1 MFDKPVQ
8 RRNLHRRHLLAGAGA
23 ALLAPSLV
31 RAQGAYPDKPIK
43 FIVPYTPAGATDNIS
58 RIVMAKMSELLGQQ
72 VLIDNKAGG
81 GGTIGTDA
89 IAKAA
94 PDGYTI
100 GLVTI
105 SMFTMA
111 PALYSKLPYDP
122 VKDFSPMAGMA
133 MWPNMLVVHP
143 SLPVKTVPELI
154 AFLKANPGKYNMAS
168 SGSGT
173 TIHLAGEM
181 FKQMTGT
188 DMVHVPYKGSAGALQ
203 DLLGGQTHIMFD
215 NMPSCWPHVQAGKL
229 RALGVTSRERNKA
242 APDVPAIVEFVPGY
256 VVEVWMG
263 FGGPAGIPQP
273 IVDKLAAAGIKA
285 LEDSEVKTRLAA
297 LGSEPWPMPPKALH
311 DRIVSEIAVWAP
323 IVKASGAKVDG

>member
-1 MFDKPVQ
+1 MFNKSV
-8 RRNLHRRHLLAGAGA
+8 HRRRLLAGAGA

-31 RAQGAYPDKPIK
+31 RAQDSYPNKPIK
-43 FIVPYTPAGATDNIS
+43 FIVPWTPGGATDNIS
-58 RIVMAKMSELLGQQ
+58 RIITARMSELLGQQ
-72 VLIDNKAGG
+72 VMIDNKPGG

-89 IAKAA
+89 IAKSAS
-94 PDGYTI
+94 DGYTV
-100 GLVTI
+100 GLITV

-143 SLPVKTVPELI
+143 SLPAKSVPELI
-154 AFLKANPGKYNMAS
+154 ALLKANPGKYNMAS

-181 FKQMTGT
+181 FKQRTGT
-188 DMVHVPYKGSAGALQ
+188 DMVHVPYKGSAGAMQ
-203 DLLGGQTHIMFD
+203 DLIAGQVHIMFD

-229 RALGVTSRERNKA
+229 RALGVTSRERSKT
-242 APDVPAIVEFVPGY
+242 APDVPAIVEFVPNY

-263 FGGPAGIPQP
+263 FGGPAGVPQP
-273 IVDKLAAAGIKA
+273 IVDKLAAAGTKA
-285 LEDSEVKTRLAA
+285 LEAPEVKEKLAA
-297 LGSEPWPMPPKALH
+297 LGSDPWPMAPKGLH

>member
-1 MFDKPVQ
+1 MFNKSV
-8 RRNLHRRHLLAGAGA
+8 HRRRLLAGAGA

-31 RAQGAYPDKPIK
+31 RAQDSYPNKPIK
-43 FIVPYTPAGATDNIS
+43 FVVPWTPGGATDNIS
-58 RIVMAKMSELLGQQ
+58 RIITARMSELLGQQ
-72 VLIDNKAGG
+72 VMIDNKPGG

-89 IAKAA
+89 IAKSAS
-94 PDGYTI
+94 DGYTV
-100 GLVTI
+100 GLITV

-143 SLPVKTVPELI
+143 SLPAKSVPELI
-154 AFLKANPGKYNMAS
+154 ALLKANPGKYNMAS

-181 FKQMTGT
+181 FKQRTGT
-188 DMVHVPYKGSAGALQ
+188 DMVHVPYKGSAGAMQ
-203 DLLGGQTHIMFD
+203 DLIAGQVHIMFD

-229 RALGVTSRERNKA
+229 RALGVTSRTRSKT
-242 APDVPAIVEFVPGY
+242 APDVPAIVEFVPNY

-263 FGGPAGIPQP
+263 FGGPAGVPQP
-273 IVDKLAAAGIKA
+273 IVDKLAAAGTKA
-285 LEDSEVKTRLAA
+285 LEAPEVKERLAA
-297 LGSEPWPMPPKALH
+297 LGSDPWPMAPKGLQ
-311 DRIVSEIAVWAP
+311 DRIVGEIAVWAP

>member
-1 MFDKPVQ
+1 MFNKSV
-8 RRNLHRRHLLAGAGA
+8 RRRRLLAGAGA

-31 RAQGAYPDKPIK
+31 RAQDAYPNKTIK
-43 FIVPYTPAGATDNIS
+43 FVVPWTPGGATDNIS
-58 RIVMAKMSELLGQQ
+58 RIITARMSELLGQQ
-72 VLIDNKAGG
+72 VMIDNKPGG

-89 IAKAA
+89 IAKSA
-94 PDGYTI
+94 PDGYTV
-100 GLVTI
+100 GLITV

-111 PALYSKLPYDP
+111 PALYTKLPYDP
-122 VKDFSPMAGMA
+122 VKDFSPMAGMS

-154 AFLKANPGKYNMAS
+154 ALLKANPGKYNMAS

-181 FKQMTGT
+181 FKQRTGT
-188 DMVHVPYKGSAGALQ
+188 DMLHVPYKGSAGAMQ
-203 DLLGGQTHIMFD
+203 DLIAGQVHIMFD

-229 RALGVTSRERNKA
+229 RALGVTGRTRSKT
-242 APDVPAIVEFVPGY
+242 APDVPAIVEFVPNY

-263 FGGPAGIPQP
+263 FGGPAGVPQP
-273 IVDKLAAAGIKA
+273 IVDKLAAAGTKA
-285 LEDSEVKTRLAA
+285 LEAPEVKEKLAA
-297 LGSEPWPMPPKALH
+297 LGSDPWPIAPKGLQ

>member
-1 MFDKPVQ
+1 MFNKSV
-8 RRNLHRRHLLAGAGA
+8 HRRRLLAGAGA

-31 RAQGAYPDKPIK
+31 RAQDAYPNKPIK
-43 FIVPYTPAGATDNIS
+43 FIVPWTPGGATDNIS
-58 RIVMAKMSELLGQQ
+58 RIVTARMSELLGQQ
-72 VLIDNKAGG
+72 VMIDNKPGG
-81 GGTIGTDA
+81 GGTIGTDG

-100 GLVTI
+100 GLVTV

-111 PALYSKLPYDP
+111 PALYAKLPYDS
-122 VKDFSPMAGMA
+122 VKDFSPMAGMS

-154 AFLKANPGKYNMAS
+154 ALLKANPGKYNMAS

-203 DLLGGQTHIMFD
+203 DLIAGQTHIMFD

-229 RALGVTSRERNKA
+229 KALGVTSRERSKA
-242 APDVPAIVEFVPGY
+242 APNIPAIIEFVPNY

-263 FGGPAGIPQP
+263 FGGPAGVPQS
-273 IVDKLAAAGIKA
+273 IIDKLAATGTKA
-285 LEDSEVKTRLAA
+285 LEAPEVKEKLAA
-297 LGSEPWPMPPKALH
+297 LGSDPWPMSPKGLH

>member
-1 MFDKPVQ
+1 MNNGTIS
-8 RRNLHRRHLLAGAGA
+8 RRTVLAGVPAALIAPGA
-23 ALLAPSLV
+23 A
-31 RAQGAYPDKPIK
+31 RAQDAYPNRPIK

-58 RIVMAKMSELLGQQ
+58 RIMMAKVSELLGQQ
-72 VLIDNKAGG
+72 ILIDNRAGG

-111 PALYSKLPYDP
+111 PALYAKLPYDP
-122 VKDFSPMAGMA
+122 VKDFTPIAGMSV
-133 MWPNMLVVHP
+133 WPNMLVVHP
-143 SLPVKTVPELI
+143 SLPAKTVPELI
-154 AFLKANPGKYNMAS
+154 ALLKANPGKYNMAS

-188 DMVHVPYKGSAGALQ
+188 DMVHVPYKGSAPALQ
-203 DLLGGQTHIMFD
+203 DLLSGSTQIMFD
-215 NMPSCWPHVQAGKL
+215 NMPSAWPHVQAGKL
-229 RALGVTSRERNKA
+229 RALGVTSKSRNSA
-242 APDVPAIVEFVPGY
+242 APDVPAIDEFVPGY

-263 FGGPAGIPQP
+263 FGGPAGIPAP
-273 IVDKLAAAGIKA
+273 IVEKLAAVADKS
-285 LEDSEVKTRLAA
+285 LQDPEVKAKFAA
-297 LGSEPWPMPPKALH
+297 LGADPWPMTPKALG
-311 DRIVSEIAVWAP
+311 DRVVSEIAVWAP

>member
-1 MFDKPVQ
+1 MFNKSV
-8 RRNLHRRHLLAGAGA
+8 RRRHVLAGAGA
-23 ALLAPSLV
+23 ALLAPSLA
-31 RAQGAYPDKPIK
+31 RAQDVYPSKPIK
-43 FIVPYTPAGATDNIS
+43 FVVPWTPGGATDNIS
-58 RIVMAKMSELLGQQ
+58 RIITARMSELLGQQ
-72 VLIDNKAGG
+72 VMIDNKPGG

-94 PDGYTI
+94 PDGYTV
-100 GLVTI
+100 GLITV

-111 PALYSKLPYDP
+111 PALYAKLPYDP
-122 VKDFSPMAGMA
+122 VKDFSPMAGMSV
-133 MWPNMLVVHP
+133 WPNMLVVHP
-143 SLPVKTVPELI
+143 SVPAKTVPELI
-154 AFLKANPGKYNMAS
+154 ALLKANPGKYNMAS

-181 FKQMTGT
+181 FKQLTGT
-188 DMVHVPYKGSAGALQ
+188 DMVHVPYKGSAGAMQ
-203 DLLGGQTHIMFD
+203 DLIAGNVHIMFD

-242 APDVPAIVEFVPGY
+242 APDVPAIIEFVPNY

-263 FGGPAGIPQP
+263 FGGPAGVPKP
-273 IVDKLAAAGIKA
+273 IVDKLAAVGTKA
-285 LEDSEVKTRLAA
+285 LEDPDVKAKFAA
-297 LGSEPWPMPPKALH
+297 LGSDPWPMPPKGLQ

>member
-1 MFDKPVQ
+1 MFNKSV
-8 RRNLHRRHLLAGAGA
+8 RRRHVLAGAGA
-23 ALLAPSLV
+23 ALLAPSLA
-31 RAQGAYPDKPIK
+31 RAQDVYPSKPIK
-43 FIVPYTPAGATDNIS
+43 FVVPWTPGGATDNIS
-58 RIVMAKMSELLGQQ
+58 RIITARMSELLGQQ
-72 VLIDNKAGG
+72 VMIDNKPGG

-94 PDGYTI
+94 PDGYTV
-100 GLVTI
+100 GLITV

-111 PALYSKLPYDP
+111 PALYAKLPYDP
-122 VKDFSPMAGMA
+122 VKDFSPMAGMS

-143 SLPVKTVPELI
+143 SLPAKTVPELI
-154 AFLKANPGKYNMAS
+154 ALLKANPGKYNMAS

-181 FKQMTGT
+181 FKQRTGT
-188 DMVHVPYKGSAGALQ
+188 DMVHVPYKGSAGAMQ
-203 DLLGGQTHIMFD
+203 DLIAGQVHIMFD

-229 RALGVTSRERNKA
+229 RALGVTGRARSKT
-242 APDVPAIVEFVPGY
+242 APDVPAIVEFVPNY

-263 FGGPAGIPQP
+263 FGGPAGVPQP
-273 IVDKLAAAGIKA
+273 IVDKLAAAGTKA
-285 LEDSEVKTRLAA
+285 LEAPEVKDKLAA
-297 LGSEPWPMPPKALH
+297 LGSDPWPMAPKGLQ

>member
-1 MFDKPVQ
+1 MFNKSV
-8 RRNLHRRHLLAGAGA
+8 HRRRLLAGAGA

-31 RAQGAYPDKPIK
+31 RAQDAYPNKPIK
-43 FIVPYTPAGATDNIS
+43 FIVPWTPGGATDNIS
-58 RIVMAKMSELLGQQ
+58 RIVTAKMSELLGQQ
-72 VLIDNKAGG
+72 VMIDNKPGG
-81 GGTIGTDA
+81 GGTIGTDG

-100 GLVTI
+100 GLVTV

-111 PALYSKLPYDP
+111 PALYAKLPYDS
-122 VKDFSPMAGMA
+122 VKDFSPMAGMS

-154 AFLKANPGKYNMAS
+154 ALLKANPGKYNMAS

-203 DLLGGQTHIMFD
+203 DLIAGQTHIMFD

-229 RALGVTSRERNKA
+229 KALGVTSRERSKA
-242 APDVPAIVEFVPGY
+242 APNIPAIIEFVPNY

-263 FGGPAGIPQP
+263 FGGPAGVPQP
-273 IVDKLAAAGIKA
+273 IIDKLAAAGTKA
-285 LEDSEVKTRLAA
+285 LEAPEVKEKLAA
-297 LGSEPWPMPPKALH
+297 LGSDPWPMSPKGLH

>member
-1 MFDKPVQ
+1 MFNKSV
-8 RRNLHRRHLLAGAGA
+8 HRRRLLAGAGA

-31 RAQGAYPDKPIK
+31 RAQDAYPNKPIK
-43 FIVPYTPAGATDNIS
+43 FIVPWTPGGATDNIS
-58 RIVMAKMSELLGQQ
+58 RIVTAKMSELLGQQ
-72 VLIDNKAGG
+72 VMIDNKPGG
-81 GGTIGTDA
+81 GGTIGTDG

-100 GLVTI
+100 GLVTV

-111 PALYSKLPYDP
+111 PALYAKLPYDS
-122 VKDFSPMAGMA
+122 VKDFSPMAGMS

-154 AFLKANPGKYNMAS
+154 ALLKANPGKYNMAS

-203 DLLGGQTHIMFD
+203 DLIAGQTHIMFD

-229 RALGVTSRERNKA
+229 KALGVTSRERSKA
-242 APDVPAIVEFVPGY
+242 APNIPAIIEFVPNY

-263 FGGPAGIPQP
+263 FGGPAGVPQS
-273 IVDKLAAAGIKA
+273 IIDKLAATGTKA
-285 LEDSEVKTRLAA
+285 LEAPEVKEKLAA
-297 LGSEPWPMPPKALH
+297 LGSDPWPMSPKGLH

>member
-1 MFDKPVQ
+1 
-8 RRNLHRRHLLAGAGA
+8 
-23 ALLAPSLV
+23 
-31 RAQGAYPDKPIK
+31 
-43 FIVPYTPAGATDNIS
+43 
-58 RIVMAKMSELLGQQ
+58 
-72 VLIDNKAGG
+72 
-81 GGTIGTDA
+81 
-89 IAKAA
+89 
-94 PDGYTI
+94 
-100 GLVTI
+100 
-105 SMFTMA
+105 MFTMA
-111 PALYSKLPYDP
+111 PALYAKLPYDP
-122 VKDFSPMAGMA
+122 VKDFSPMAGMS

-154 AFLKANPGKYNMAS
+154 ALLKANPGKYNMAS

-203 DLLGGQTHIMFD
+203 DLIAGQTHIMFD

-229 RALGVTSRERNKA
+229 KALGVTSRERSKA
-242 APDVPAIVEFVPGY
+242 APNIPAIIEFVPNY

-263 FGGPAGIPQP
+263 FGGPAGVPQP
-273 IVDKLAAAGIKA
+273 IVDKLAAAGTKA
-285 LEDSEVKTRLAA
+285 LEAPEVKEKLAA
-297 LGSEPWPMPPKALH
+297 LGSDPWPMPPKGLH

>member
-1 MFDKPVQ
+1 MFNKSV
-8 RRNLHRRHLLAGAGA
+8 HRRRLLAGAGA
-23 ALLAPSLV
+23 ALVAPSLV
-31 RAQGAYPDKPIK
+31 RAQDAYPNKPIK
-43 FIVPYTPAGATDNIS
+43 FIVPWTPGGATDNIS
-58 RIVMAKMSELLGQQ
+58 RIVTARMSELLGQQ
-72 VLIDNKAGG
+72 VMIDNKPGG
-81 GGTIGTDA
+81 GGTIGTDG

-100 GLVTI
+100 GLVTV

-111 PALYSKLPYDP
+111 PALYAKLPYDS
-122 VKDFSPMAGMA
+122 VKDFSPMAGMS

-154 AFLKANPGKYNMAS
+154 ALLKANPGKYNMAS

-188 DMVHVPYKGSAGALQ
+188 DMVHVPYKGSAGAMQ
-203 DLLGGQTHIMFD
+203 DLIAGQVHIMFD

-229 RALGVTSRERNKA
+229 KALGVTSRERSKA
-242 APDVPAIVEFVPGY
+242 APNIPAIIEFVPNY

-263 FGGPAGIPQP
+263 FGGPAGVPQP
-273 IVDKLAAAGIKA
+273 IIDKLAAAGTKA
-285 LEDSEVKTRLAA
+285 LEAPEVKEKLAA
-297 LGSEPWPMPPKALH
+297 LGSDPWPMSPKGLH

>member
-1 MFDKPVQ
+1 MPQFKTS
-8 RRNLHRRHLLAGAGA
+8 RRALLAGAA
-23 ALLAPSLV
+23 ATLAAPGLV
-31 RAQGAYPDKPIK
+31 RAQDAFPNKQIK

-58 RIVMAKMSELLGQQ
+58 RIVMAKVSEMLGQQ
-72 VLIDNKAGG
+72 VLIDNRAGG

-89 IAKAA
+89 LAKAA

-100 GLVTI
+100 GLITI
-105 SMFTMA
+105 SMFCMA

-122 VKDFSPMAGMA
+122 VKDFSPMAGMSV
-133 MWPNMLVVHP
+133 WPNMLVVHP
-143 SLPVKTVPELI
+143 SIPAKTVPELI
-154 AFLKANPGKYNMAS
+154 ALLKANPGKYNMAS

-181 FKQMTGT
+181 FKQLTGT
-188 DMVHVPYKGSAGALQ
+188 DMVHVPYKGSAGAMQ
-203 DLLGGQTHIMFD
+203 DLIAGNVHIMFD

-242 APDVPAIVEFVPGY
+242 APDVPAIIEFVPNY

-263 FGGPAGIPQP
+263 FGGPADVPQP
-273 IVDKLAAAGIKA
+273 IVDKLAAVGTKA
-285 LEDSEVKTRLAA
+285 LEDPDVKAKFAA
-297 LGSEPWPMPPKALH
+297 LGSDPWPMAPKGLQ

>member
-1 MFDKPVQ
+1 MFNKSV
-8 RRNLHRRHLLAGAGA
+8 HRRRLLAGAGA

-31 RAQGAYPDKPIK
+31 RAQDAYPNKPIK
-43 FIVPYTPAGATDNIS
+43 FIVPWTPGGATDNIS
-58 RIVMAKMSELLGQQ
+58 RIVTARMSELLGQQ
-72 VLIDNKAGG
+72 VMIDNKPGG
-81 GGTIGTDA
+81 GGTIGTDG

-100 GLVTI
+100 GLVTV

-111 PALYSKLPYDP
+111 PALYAKLPYDS
-122 VKDFSPMAGMA
+122 VKDFSPMAGMS

-154 AFLKANPGKYNMAS
+154 ALLKANPGKYNMAS

-203 DLLGGQTHIMFD
+203 DLIAGQTHIMFD

-229 RALGVTSRERNKA
+229 KALGVTSRERSKA
-242 APDVPAIVEFVPGY
+242 APNIPAIIEFVPNY

-263 FGGPAGIPQP
+263 FGGPAGVPQP
-273 IVDKLAAAGIKA
+273 IIDKLAATGTKA
-285 LEDSEVKTRLAA
+285 LEAPEVKEKLAA
-297 LGSEPWPMPPKALH
+297 LGSDPWPMSPKGLH

>member
-1 MFDKPVQ
+1 MIDNRTG
-8 RRNLHRRHLLAGAGA
+8 RRGLLAGAA
-23 ALLAPSLV
+23 ATMLAPTLV
-31 RAQGAYPDKPIK
+31 PTLARAEDGYPNKPVR

-58 RIVMAKMSELLGQQ
+58 RIMMAKVSELLGQQ

-94 PDGYTI
+94 PDGYTV
-100 GLVTI
+100 GLVTV

-122 VKDFSPMAGMA
+122 VKDFTPICGMA
-133 MWPNMLVVHP
+133 VWPNMLVVHP
-143 SLPVKTVPELI
+143 SLPAKTVPELI
-154 AFLKANPGKYNMAS
+154 ALLKANPGKYNMAS

-188 DMVHVPYKGSAGALQ
+188 DMVHVPYKGSAPALQ
-203 DLLGGQTHIMFD
+203 DLLGGSTQIMFD
-215 NMPSCWPHVQAGKL
+215 NMPSAWPHVQAGKL
-229 RALGVTSRERNKA
+229 RALGVTGATRNKA

-263 FGGPAGIPQP
+263 YGGPAGVPTP
-273 IVDKLAAAGIKA
+273 IVEKLAAVGTKA
-285 LEDSEVKTRLAA
+285 VEDPAVVAKFAE
-297 LGSEPWPMPPKALH
+297 LGADPWPMTPKALG
-311 DRIVSEIAVWAP
+311 DRVASEIKVWAP

>member
-1 MFDKPVQ
+1 MFNKSV
-8 RRNLHRRHLLAGAGA
+8 HRRRLLAGAGA
-23 ALLAPSLV
+23 ALVAPSLV
-31 RAQGAYPDKPIK
+31 RAQDAYPNKPIK
-43 FIVPYTPAGATDNIS
+43 FIVPWTPGGATDNIS
-58 RIVMAKMSELLGQQ
+58 RIVTARMSELLGQQ
-72 VLIDNKAGG
+72 VMIDNKPGG
-81 GGTIGTDA
+81 GGTIGTDS

-100 GLVTI
+100 GLVTV

-111 PALYSKLPYDP
+111 PALYAKLPYDS
-122 VKDFSPMAGMA
+122 VKDFSPMAGMS

-154 AFLKANPGKYNMAS
+154 ALLKANPGKYNMAS

-203 DLLGGQTHIMFD
+203 DLIAGQTHIMFD

-229 RALGVTSRERNKA
+229 KALGVTSRERSKA
-242 APDVPAIVEFVPGY
+242 APNIPAIIEFVPNY

-263 FGGPAGIPQP
+263 FGGPAGVPQP
-273 IVDKLAAAGIKA
+273 IIDKLAATGTKA
-285 LEDSEVKTRLAA
+285 LEAPEVKEKLAA
-297 LGSEPWPMPPKALH
+297 LGSDPWPMSPKGLH

>member
-1 MFDKPVQ
+1 MFNKSV
-8 RRNLHRRHLLAGAGA
+8 HRRRLLAGAGA
-23 ALLAPSLV
+23 ALLAPSLA
-31 RAQGAYPDKPIK
+31 RAQDAYPNKPIK
-43 FIVPYTPAGATDNIS
+43 FIVPWTPGGATDNIS
-58 RIVMAKMSELLGQQ
+58 RIVTAKMSELLGQQ
-72 VLIDNKAGG
+72 VMIDNKPGG
-81 GGTIGTDA
+81 GGTIGTDG

-100 GLVTI
+100 GLVTV

-111 PALYSKLPYDP
+111 PALYAKLPYDS
-122 VKDFSPMAGMA
+122 VKDFSPMAGMS

-154 AFLKANPGKYNMAS
+154 ALLKANPGKYNMAS

-188 DMVHVPYKGSAGALQ
+188 DMVHVPYKGSAGAMQ
-203 DLLGGQTHIMFD
+203 DLIAGQVHIMFD

-229 RALGVTSRERNKA
+229 KALGVTSRERSKA
-242 APDVPAIVEFVPGY
+242 APNIPAIIEFVPNY

-263 FGGPAGIPQP
+263 FGGPAGVPQP
-273 IVDKLAAAGIKA
+273 IIDKLAATGTKA
-285 LEDSEVKTRLAA
+285 LEAPEVKEKLAA
-297 LGSEPWPMPPKALH
+297 LGSDPWPMSPKGLH

>member
-1 MFDKPVQ
+1 MFEFKTS
-8 RRNLHRRHLLAGAGA
+8 RRALLAGAA
-23 ALLAPSLV
+23 ATLAAPGLV
-31 RAQGAYPDKPIK
+31 RAQDAFPNKQIK

-58 RIVMAKMSELLGQQ
+58 RIVMAKVSDILGQQ

-105 SMFTMA
+105 SMFCMA
-111 PALYSKLPYDP
+111 PALYAKLPYDSA
-122 VKDFSPMAGMA
+122 KDFSPMAGMSV
-133 MWPNMLVVHP
+133 WPNMLVVHP
-143 SLPVKTVPELI
+143 SVPAKTVPELI
-154 AFLKANPGKYNMAS
+154 ALLKANPGKYNMAS

-181 FKQMTGT
+181 FKQLTGT
-188 DMVHVPYKGSAGALQ
+188 DMLHVPYKGSAGAIQ
-203 DLLGGQTHIMFD
+203 DLLAGNVHIMFD

-229 RALGVTSRERNKA
+229 RALGVTSRTRNKA
-242 APDVPAIVEFVPGY
+242 APDVPAIIEFVPNY

-263 FGGPAGIPQP
+263 FGGPAGVPQP
-273 IVDKLAAAGIKA
+273 IVDKLAAVGTKA
-285 LEDSEVKTRLAA
+285 LEDPDVKAKLAA
-297 LGSEPWPMPPKALH
+297 LGSDPWPMPPKGLQ

>member
-1 MFDKPVQ
+1 MFNKSV
-8 RRNLHRRHLLAGAGA
+8 RRRHVLAGAGA
-23 ALLAPSLV
+23 ALLAPSLA
-31 RAQGAYPDKPIK
+31 RAQDVYPSKPIK
-43 FIVPYTPAGATDNIS
+43 FVVPWTPGGATDNIS
-58 RIVMAKMSELLGQQ
+58 RIITARMSELLGQQ
-72 VLIDNKAGG
+72 VMIDNKPGG

-94 PDGYTI
+94 PDGYTV
-100 GLVTI
+100 GLITV

-111 PALYSKLPYDP
+111 PALYAKLPYDP
-122 VKDFSPMAGMA
+122 VKDFSPMAGMS

-143 SLPVKTVPELI
+143 SLPAKTVPELI
-154 AFLKANPGKYNMAS
+154 ALLKANPGKYNMAS

-181 FKQMTGT
+181 FKQRTGT
-188 DMVHVPYKGSAGALQ
+188 DMVHVPYKGSAGAMQ
-203 DLLGGQTHIMFD
+203 DLIAGQVHIMFD

-229 RALGVTSRERNKA
+229 RALGVTGRARSKT
-242 APDVPAIVEFVPGY
+242 APDVPAIVEFVPNY

-263 FGGPAGIPQP
+263 FGGPAGVPQP
-273 IVDKLAAAGIKA
+273 IVDKLAAAGTKA
-285 LEDSEVKTRLAA
+285 LETPEVKDKLAA
-297 LGSEPWPMPPKALH
+297 LGSDPWPMAPKGLQ

>member
-1 MFDKPVQ
+1 MFNKSV
-8 RRNLHRRHLLAGAGA
+8 HRRRLLAGAGA

-31 RAQGAYPDKPIK
+31 RAQDAYPNKPIK
-43 FIVPYTPAGATDNIS
+43 FIVPWTPGGATDNIS
-58 RIVMAKMSELLGQQ
+58 RIVTAKMSELLGQQ
-72 VLIDNKAGG
+72 VMIDNKPGG
-81 GGTIGTDA
+81 GGTIGTDG

-100 GLVTI
+100 GLVTV

-111 PALYSKLPYDP
+111 PALYAKLPYDS
-122 VKDFSPMAGMA
+122 VKDFSPMAGMS

-154 AFLKANPGKYNMAS
+154 ALLKANPGKYNMAS

-188 DMVHVPYKGSAGALQ
+188 DMVHVPYKGSAGAMQ
-203 DLLGGQTHIMFD
+203 DLIAGQVHIMFD

-229 RALGVTSRERNKA
+229 KALGVTSRERSKA
-242 APDVPAIVEFVPGY
+242 APNIPAIIEFVPNY

-263 FGGPAGIPQP
+263 FGGPAGVPQP
-273 IVDKLAAAGIKA
+273 IIDKLAATGTKA
-285 LEDSEVKTRLAA
+285 LEAPEVKEKLAA
-297 LGSEPWPMPPKALH
+297 LGSDPWPMSPKGLH